1 MFLGVKTHIYIIIPL
16 IITLALES
24 IMSYILFVRKSE
36 NYIRLFIIN
45 VITNLSLNII
55 SNLTNLKISLYMS
68 GYLGVKLLFA
78 SNIQIYILEVIIVI
92 VEALYYNKNMLDE
105 DKFILNY
112 IKNKKLRC
120 YVYSLMLNALSYFG
134 GIMIHST
141 LNI

>member
-1 MFLGVKTHIYIIIPL
+1 
-16 IITLALES
+16 
-24 IMSYILFVRKSE
+24 MSYILFVRKSE

-105 DKFILNY
+105 DKFILNN

-120 YVYSLMLNALSYFG
+120 YVYSLILNALSYFG
-134 GIMIHST
+134 GIMLHIT

>member
-78 SNIQIYILEVIIVI
+78 SNIQLYILEVIIVI

>member
-1 MFLGVKTHIYIIIPL
+1 MFLGVKTHIYIITPL
-16 IITLALES
+16 IITLTLES

-68 GYLGVKLLFA
+68 GYLGVNLLLA

-105 DKFILNY
+105 DKFILNN

-120 YVYSLMLNALSYFG
+120 YVYSLILNALSYFG
-134 GIMIHST
+134 GIMIHII